1 MNKLLTGS
9 DAVAKILQ
17 KEGVRFVFAYPGTSE
32 LVLCNA
38 FANTKG
44 IRLING
50 RGDKESAFMAAGGS
64 LIKPL
69 LSVALL
75 HGARGSTNAMG
86 AICDAQRN
94 EINTLFIVGLPSTQ
108 SMPFLPPHGERDLI
122 QNLGNFA
129 KKSFEI
135 KKVDVKNA
143 QEYVRI
149 ILDAIL
155 CAKTVPN
162 GPVILGIPQDALEKK
177 WIPQDLVNNLALEK
191 KQMVS
196 TENVLDK
203 AVTSINNSLFPVILI
218 DDFLFKVPNAE
229 KTLLQFT
236 TKIHAPIFQI
246 WYKRGPMMFQRLH
259 KSQNPHFIGSYDVE
273 NKNHA
278 EMMERSDLLITIEDR
293 NAYERIIGKLPNGK
307 KLALT
312 SNPEMTRKNNYLKR
326 GDVLIEGNVVDTMM
340 RLMKKLPRKNGS
352 SFENIKSLKDT
363 TTKSTDSPKYQ
374 KLRNDISGGLAQVL
388 QSISHPVLVDDSQM
402 FGGLLFEQY
411 EEFPEHLRVFGDH
424 GAFIGGGVSLSAGLA
439 LCNKNHTVFCTLG
452 DQSCTNA
459 LQGFISA
466 VQENINITYI
476 VCNNGKS
483 VSLIKQFLSQYP
495 KTPDARLISFLKNP
509 KTMDYSCIAD
519 VIGLQSLR
527 LAYDK
532 ATEDNFEHRWKKVL
546 SKAASYNG
554 PSLIELVLPSDPGMW
569 EGIWSVKGNET
580 K

>member
-9 DAVAKILQ
+9 DVVAKIFQ
-17 KEGVRFVFAYPGTSE
+17 KEGVRYVFAYPGTSE
-32 LVLCNA
+32 LALCNA
-38 FANTKG
+38 FAKTKR

-75 HGARGSTNAMG
+75 HGARGSTNALG

-108 SMPFLPPHGERDLI
+108 SIPFLPPHGERNLI

-135 KKVDVKNA
+135 KKVDEKNA

-155 CAKTVPN
+155 CAKTAPN

-177 WIPQDLVNNLALEK
+177 WVPQDLLNNLALK
-191 KQMVS
+191 TKQMVRD
-196 TENVLDK
+196 EDVLDK
-203 AVTSINNSLFPVILI
+203 ATRLIRSSLFPVILI

-229 KTLLQFT
+229 KILLRFA

-273 NKNHA
+273 NMNHA
-278 EMMERSDLLITIEDR
+278 EIMERSDPLITIEER

-312 SNPEMTRKNNYLKR
+312 SNPEMTRKNGYLKR
-326 GDVLIEGNVVDTMM
+326 SDVLMEGTVVDLMM
-340 RLMKKLPRKNGS
+340 RLIKKLPRKNESPFGT
-352 SFENIKSLKDT
+352 IKSLKDD
-363 TTKSTDSPKYQ
+363 TTKNTVSPKYQ
-374 KLRNDISGGLAQVL
+374 KLRNDISSGLAHVL
-388 QSISHPVLVDDSQM
+388 QNISHPLFVDDSQM

-411 EEFPEHLRVFGDH
+411 EKLPEHLRVFGDH
-424 GAFIGGGVSLSAGLA
+424 GAFIGGGLSLAAGVA
-439 LCNKNHTVFCTLG
+439 LCNQNHTVFCALG
-452 DQSCTNA
+452 DQSFTNA
-459 LQGFISA
+459 LQGLVSV
-466 VQENINITYI
+466 VQEHIDITYI
-476 VCNNGKS
+476 VCNNGTS
-483 VSLIKQFLSQYP
+483 VSLTKQFLSQYP
-495 KTPDARLISFLKNP
+495 EDVDSGTIAFLQNP
-509 KTMDYSCIAD
+509 EEINYSRIAD
-519 VIGLQSLR
+519 AIGLQCLR

-532 ATEDNFEHRWKKVL
+532 TTEDHFEHRWKKIL
-546 SKAASYNG
+546 SKAVAHKG
-554 PSLIELVLPSDPGMW
+554 PTFIELILPSDPRMW
-569 EGIWSVKGNET
+569 EGIWSVKGNE
-580 K
+580 KK